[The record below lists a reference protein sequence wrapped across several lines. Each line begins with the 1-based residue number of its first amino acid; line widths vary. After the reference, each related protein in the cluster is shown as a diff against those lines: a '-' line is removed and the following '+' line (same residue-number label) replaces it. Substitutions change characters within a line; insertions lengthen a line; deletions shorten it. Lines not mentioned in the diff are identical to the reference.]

1 MKKVLSMILCLTM
14 ILTLS
19 PTAFAAERL
28 TPKTA
33 PGIKGTIVFRETGP
47 TGSSTSR
54 NSDIARVTVSYKD
67 NGNRSYTIYQYNN
80 ETLIEEHTTT
90 AGSGIIDHKFY
101 NNDGTI
107 TTEREI
113 VQNSQGMIIS
123 PLVNNDPYSGLG
135 SGASTRPLGY
145 MHYHNT
151 WTQEIF
157 SINCYVI
164 DEQHI
169 NQPYT
174 FYKDTA
180 KSLANWISTLI
191 SIWAFYANPADLM
204 TQVVSGLSAY
214 GVLTGVLTGI
224 LTVVMTKTVRCTYY
238 NQEIHGEPTKPAGRG
253 KHARLDGTYCFLD
266 ISGSSDIKMEGYT
279 VRDWGDSTMGRWMM
293 YKVFGIDEV
302 PASWTNLDL
311 R

>member
-1 MKKVLSMILCLTM
+1 MKKILSMVLCLAMVLS
-14 ILTLS
+14 LS
-19 PTAFAAERL
+19 PSAFAAESPP
-28 TPKTA
+28 PKTA
-33 PGIKGTIVFRETGP
+33 PGINGTIVFREKGP
-47 TGSSTSR
+47 TDSPTNRSNDT
-54 NSDIARVTVSYKD
+54 ATVTVSYRD
-67 NGNRSYTIYQYNN
+67 NGNRSYTIFQYNDD
-80 ETLIEEHTTT
+80 TLIEEHTTT
-90 AGSGIIDHKFY
+90 AGSGIVDHKFY
-101 NNDGTI
+101 NDDGTI
-107 TTEREI
+107 TAEREI
-113 VQNSQGMIIS
+113 VQNNLETAIN

-135 SGASTRPLGY
+135 SGASKRPLGY
-145 MHYHNT
+145 MHYRNS

-180 KSLANWISTLI
+180 KTLSNWISTLI

-214 GVLTGVLTGI
+214 GILSGVLTGVLT
-224 LTVVMTKTVRCTYY
+224 VVITRTVRCTYY
-238 NQEIHGEPTKPAGRG
+238 NQEIHGDPTQPTGRG

-266 ISGSSDIKMEGYT
+266 VSGSSDIKTEGYT
-279 VRDWGDSTMGRWMM
+279 VRDWGNASMGRWMM
-293 YKVFGIDEV
+293 YKVFGIDEA
-302 PASWTNLDL
+302 PTSWTNLDL